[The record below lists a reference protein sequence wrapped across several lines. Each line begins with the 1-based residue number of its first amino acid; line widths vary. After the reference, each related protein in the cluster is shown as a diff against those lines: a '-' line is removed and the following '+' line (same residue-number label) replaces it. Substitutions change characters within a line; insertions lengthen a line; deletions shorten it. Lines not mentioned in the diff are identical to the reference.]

1 MTWQIW
7 IDTGGTF
14 TDCVAIDPEGTL
26 HSVKILSNS
35 SLRGRIREWVGE
47 SRVRISGSWLNGT
60 SRRKSGSLL
69 PSDFFGR
76 AHMKIRCPSNNS
88 SKGGSTDLESEIRDF
103 DPNEQI
109 LSIDASTVLNGEI
122 PSRID
127 DPMPFEIRFDEEA
140 PILAARIVARIGAE
154 QPLPPMEMRLA
165 TTRGT
170 NALLERRGAPTVL
183 FMTRGFRD
191 LLTIGNQQRSDLFA
205 LKITRPE
212 PLWIEIVEISE
223 RIDTQGRIVEPI
235 GLDELNESLNEL
247 RVDPKNCTA
256 AVALLNSFANPEH
269 ELMIAD
275 ALASFGFS
283 SISISS
289 SLAPFIHYLH
299 RTETATV
306 DAYLSPIIHG
316 YLEHIT
322 ASLKSNSS
330 QIFMMT
336 SAGGLQSASSYLAK
350 DSLLSGPAGGIV
362 GAVSVAG
369 DANLH
374 KIIAFDMGGTSTDV
388 SRYDHRVDYDL
399 EHTVGGAHLM
409 SPAISMHTVAAGGG
423 SICWFDGRRLRVGP
437 QSASADPGPA
447 CYGYGGPLTLTDVN
461 VLLGRIDP
469 AGFGIPIDCDSSRT
483 ALRQLSQQVAKA
495 TGEQIP
501 DERILM
507 GLLDIAN
514 ERMADAIRKISI
526 RKGFELDDYT
536 LVAFGGAGGQHACAI
551 AELLGISQILIP
563 RDGGLLSALGLGAS
577 SIERTAER
585 QILRTVDEMT
595 ESKWGELLADSA
607 SKARERVNREG
618 VTSAEVIIRRLILSA
633 RYLGQDS
640 TLEVDLDPQNIDIS
654 TLAESVKQFESE
666 YERVFGYVQDN
677 RAIQFVSIRAIASAA
692 PSDQPGR
699 TSKESNQ
706 PVSHSV
712 DFSGGFNK
720 YMRRTLS
727 VGCTIVG
734 PSLVIEEHSVT
745 VVEVG
750 WNATVH
756 FAGALILEFS
766 GEPKEAPPLHR
777 EDSSESSSSSKAIEL
792 ELFTN
797 RFRAIVEEMGEVLR
811 RTALSTNIK
820 ERLDF
825 SCALLD
831 RDGELV
837 VNAPHIPVHLGAI
850 GECVRRVRETIAMK
864 PGDVVVTNHPAYG
877 GSHLPDLTVITPV
890 FENEYDAT
898 SLLGYVANRAHH
910 AEIGGMR
917 PGSMPPNATTLEEE
931 GVIISPMHLMR
942 DHAPNFKRIFRLL
955 TTESCWPSR
964 APAENIEDLRA
975 ALAANRRGESALR
988 GLASTY
994 GEAQVANYM
1003 ALLKSQSEW
1012 KMREA
1017 LRRFGDGRFSAV
1029 EHLDDGTAI
1038 RVAID
1043 IRQGRATVDFTGT
1056 SPTHGGNLNA
1066 TPAIV
1071 ISAVMYVF
1079 RLLINE
1085 SVPLNE
1091 GMLKPIELL
1100 IPADCLLNPTFDAD
1114 PARSP
1119 AVVGG
1124 NVETSQRLVDT
1135 LIKALNLSAC
1145 SQGTMNN
1152 ILFGNTDYGYYETV
1166 AGGAGAGAAFGGA
1179 SGVHTHMT
1187 NTQITDPEIVEHR
1200 YPIRI
1205 NRFVLRPDSG
1215 GKGLQFGGNGV
1226 IREYEFLEAAQ
1237 LSVLTQHRT
1246 TAPFG
1251 ANGGESGQPGRQ
1263 TIIRST
1269 GERIPLGSID
1279 GSDMAPGDRLIL
1291 ETPGGGGWGTPINR
1305 ENDLEHSPS

>member
-1 MTWQIW
+1 MTWQVW

-14 TDCVAIDPEGTL
+14 TDCVAIDPKGMF
-26 HSVKILSNS
+26 HSAKILSHS
-35 SLRGRIREWVGE
+35 SLRGRVTEWVDE
-47 SRVRISGSWLNGT
+47 SRVRIDGSWLRGT
-60 SRRKSGSLL
+60 SRRKSGSPL

-76 AHMKIRCPSNNS
+76 ARIRFQYTSN
-88 SKGGSTDLESEIRDF
+88 KSTTRGLIDFESGIRDF

-109 LSIDASTVLNGEI
+109 LSIGSSTVPNGEI
-122 PSRID
+122 SSRVD
-127 DPMPFEIRFDEEA
+127 SPMRFEIKFDEEA
-140 PILAARIVARIGAE
+140 PILATRIVARIGAD

-170 NALLERRGAPTVL
+170 NALLERRGAPTIL
-183 FMTRGFRD
+183 FVTRGFRD
-191 LLTIGNQQRSDLFA
+191 LLTIGNQQRPDLFA
-205 LKITRPE
+205 LKIIRPE
-212 PLWIEIVEISE
+212 SLWAQVIEVSE
-223 RIDTQGRIVEPI
+223 RIDAQGRVVEPI
-235 GLDELNESLNEL
+235 DAAELSQTLAEL
-247 RVDPKNCTA
+247 CVEPKNTSA
-256 AVALLNSFANPEH
+256 AVALLNSHANSEH
-269 ELMIAD
+269 ELMVAD
-275 ALASFGFS
+275 ALVSCGFS
-283 SISISS
+283 NISISS
-289 SLAPFIHYLH
+289 SLAPLIHYLH
-299 RTETATV
+299 RAETATV
-306 DAYLSPIIHG
+306 NAYLSPIIHG

-322 ASLKSNSS
+322 ASLNSRS
-330 QIFMMT
+330 SRIFMMT

-369 DANLH
+369 DANFH

-388 SRYDHRVDYDL
+388 SRYDHRIDYDF
-399 EHTVGGAHLM
+399 EHTVGDAHLM
-409 SPAISMHTVAAGGG
+409 VPAISIHTVAAGGG

-437 QSASADPGPA
+437 QSAGADPGPT

-469 AGFGIPIDCDSSRT
+469 AGFGIPIDCDASHDAIRK
-483 ALRQLSQQVAKA
+483 LSQQVSEA

-501 DERILM
+501 DKRILT

-536 LVAFGGAGGQHACAI
+536 LVAFGGAGGQHACAV
-551 AELLGISQILIP
+551 AKLLGISRILIP

-585 QILRTVDEMT
+585 QILSVLDEMT
-595 ESKWGELLADSA
+595 EKEWALLLFEVIET
-607 SKARERVNREG
+607 ARERVSREG
-618 VTSAEVIIRRLILSA
+618 VTSAEVTIRRLILSA

-640 TLEVDLDPQNIDIS
+640 TLEIDLDPQNIKNS
-654 TLAESVKQFESE
+654 TLTQSVRQFESG
-666 YERVFGYVQDN
+666 YERVFGYIQEN

-692 PSDQPGR
+692 PSGRTDR

-706 PVSHSV
+706 PASHSV
-712 DFSGGFNK
+712 EKSSGFK
-720 YMRRTLS
+720 RYLRKTLS
-727 VGCTIVG
+727 ADCMIVG
-734 PSLVIEEHSVT
+734 PSLVIEDHSVT

-750 WNATVH
+750 WNASVDC
-756 FAGALILEFS
+756 AGALILEFRR
-766 GEPKEAPPLHR
+766 EPKAAPPPR
-777 EDSSESSSSSKAIEL
+777 QKFSSKSSSSSKAIEL

-797 RFRAIVEEMGEVLR
+797 RFRTIVEEMGEVLR

-837 VNAPHIPVHLGAI
+837 VNAPHIPVHLGAM
-850 GECVRRVRETIAMK
+850 GECVRRVRERIAMN
-864 PGDVVVTNHPAYG
+864 PGDVIATNHPAYG

-890 FENEYDAT
+890 FEHEDDAT
-898 SLLGYVANRAHH
+898 SLLGYVTNRAHH

-931 GVIISPMHLMR
+931 GVIISPMRLLR
-942 DHAPNFKRIFRLL
+942 NHAPNFERVFRML

-964 APAENIEDLRA
+964 APEENIEDLRA

-988 GLASTY
+988 ALASTY
-994 GEAQVANYM
+994 GEASIANYM

-1017 LRRFGDGRFSAV
+1017 LLRFGDGTFSAV
-1029 EHLDDGTAI
+1029 EHLDDGAAI
-1038 RVAID
+1038 CAAIE
-1043 IRQGRATVDFTGT
+1043 IREGRATVDFSGT

-1085 SVPLNE
+1085 PVPLNE
-1091 GMLKPIELL
+1091 GMLKPIELT
-1100 IPADCLLNPTFDAD
+1100 IPADCLLNPTFEAD

-1152 ILFGNTDYGYYETV
+1152 ILFGNANYGYYETV
-1166 AGGAGAGAAFGGA
+1166 AGGAGAGRNYDGV
-1179 SGVHTHMT
+1179 SGIHTHMT
-1187 NTQITDPEIVEHR
+1187 NTQITDPEIIEHR
-1200 YPIRI
+1200 YPVRI
-1205 NRFVLRPDSG
+1205 NRFELRTGSG
-1215 GKGLQFGGNGV
+1215 GLGRHHGGNGV
-1226 IREYEFLEAAQ
+1226 IREYEFLEPAQ

-1251 ANGGESGQPGRQ
+1251 ADDGQCGRPGRQ
-1263 TIIRST
+1263 TIIRTT
-1269 GERIPLGSID
+1269 GIHIPLQSID
-1279 GSDMAPGDRLIL
+1279 GAEMLPGDRLIL
-1291 ETPGGGGWGTPINR
+1291 ETPGGGGWGFAKNQEDDP
-1305 ENDLEHSPS
+1305 NDSP